1 VASHQASRAGSYFK
15 GGRPSFMLSHRPGG
29 DGWTATRR
37 LDRGGRETTQVGS
50 KWFRILGRDAV
61 TWAFRRGGGYP
72 AGSLPGTYSRAPR
85 RQRYTLSTSVDLR
98 AWFLSFSRSTGAASS
113 ARDLRSK
120 RFSGVAGNRTAV
132 VSVEE
137 FGGVAVL
144 LKNIPG
150 GHLGTFLRPLIALFP
165 CTFR

>member
-61 TWAFRRGGGYP
+61 TWAFRRGGVTPLALSRGHIREHLVGSATPSPRPSTFEPGSCLFPDQP
-72 AGSLPGTYSRAPR
+72 ALPPRQGISEVRDFRASQGTALRW
-85 RQRYTLSTSVDLR
+85 SV
-98 AWFLSFSRSTGAASS
+98 
-113 ARDLRSK
+113 LRS
-120 RFSGVAGNRTAV
+120 SEG
-132 VSVEE
+132 
-137 FGGVAVL
+137 L
-144 LKNIPG
+144 Q
-150 GHLGTFLRPLIALFP
+150 
-165 CTFR
+165 CY